1 MLYVFLL
8 PYAVPLK
15 FNGLLRS
22 TAGGGWKALP
32 GKAFQSKG
40 SGACSTVDVSQRAR
54 LAWHRETFVERL
66 QASPLAA
73 SALLRLSARVQARS
87 LCLVGC
93 ACLFLLP
100 PLANNHC
107 NPLWASWRKTKE
119 HAGSI
124 RVPPRNRRAFNQPSG
139 DHVPK
144 KALQDSTPTALIQSC
159 KYCRS
164 RRGPRSRAPR

>member
-1 MLYVFLL
+1 MRQHVVCRFETVELLRMLYVFLL
-8 PYAVPLK
+8 PAVPLR
-15 FNGLLRS
+15 FNGLLQVDSR
-22 TAGGGWKALP
+22 GWKALP

-40 SGACSTVDVSQRAR
+40 SGACSTVDVSQRA
-54 LAWHRETFVERL
+54 
-66 QASPLAA
+66 SPLAA
-73 SALLRLSARVQARS
+73 SALLRLSARVQARW

-119 HAGSI
+119 HARSI

-159 KYCRS
+159 KDCRS